1 MNVALDI
8 FLDALKDS
16 AIILPFLF
24 LVYVLIEVIEMYS
37 VTTLKAKHML
47 QGKFS
52 PLIASSVGLIPQC
65 GFSVV
70 ATDLFSKKYIS
81 VGTLLAVFIATSD
94 EAIPIMLSNLESA
107 KMLVPMLIIKFIS
120 ALIIG
125 YGVYFIQKFLERK
138 KVVEIGSAK
147 DFVKK
152 DNQENNKSKENK
164 VVAEKTAEISTT
176 KKVDNHNDN
185 IEENHN
191 HNHNNDCDDEI
202 ESVGCCGHHLDEQPS
217 KLKKFL
223 WHPLIHSLKIFL
235 FILIVN
241 LILGTVLHFVGE
253 EKLAVALG
261 VDTYWQPLVS
271 ALIGLIPNCAS
282 SVAITGLYVAGTLSF
297 GACVAGL
304 TANAGVAYV
313 VLFKHN
319 KNLKQNLLI
328 VLSMYVISIV
338 IGFITMLIF

>member
-1 MNVALDI
+1 MDIALDI

-16 AIILPFLF
+16 ATILPFLF

-164 VVAEKTAEISTT
+164 VVAEKTSEISTT
-176 KKVDNHNDN
+176 KTVDKHIDETSEKHCHDHNDC
-185 IEENHN
+185 EGV
-191 HNHNNDCDDEI
+191 
-202 ESVGCCGHHLDEQPS
+202 ESIGCCGHHLDEQPS

>member
-1 MNVALDI
+1 MNIALDI

-16 AIILPFLF
+16 ATILPFLF

-164 VVAEKTAEISTT
+164 VVAEKTSEISTT
-176 KKVDNHNDN
+176 KTVDKHIDETSEKHCHDHNDC
-185 IEENHN
+185 EGV
-191 HNHNNDCDDEI
+191 
-202 ESVGCCGHHLDEQPS
+202 ESIGCCGHHLDEQPS

>member
-1 MNVALDI
+1 MDIALDI

-164 VVAEKTAEISTT
+164 VVAEKTSEISTT
-176 KKVDNHNDN
+176 KTVDKHIDETSEKHCHDHNDC
-185 IEENHN
+185 EGV
-191 HNHNNDCDDEI
+191 
-202 ESVGCCGHHLDEQPS
+202 ESIGCCGHHLDEQPS
-217 KLKKFL
+217 KLKRFL

>member
-1 MNVALDI
+1 MDIALDI

-16 AIILPFLF
+16 ATILPFLF

-164 VVAEKTAEISTT
+164 VVAEKTSEISTT
-176 KKVDNHNDN
+176 KTVDKHIDETSEKHCHDHNDC
-185 IEENHN
+185 EGV
-191 HNHNNDCDDEI
+191 